1 MLAIII
7 ARAINWFAQI
17 LIFILMARA
26 ILSWFAQNPYSQVRK
41 WYDLTVRL
49 TEPFVSPC
57 RKLLSRFN
65 TGMFDFSV
73 LLAFFLIEIVAR
85 IITMII
91 LNIAY

>member
-1 MLAIII
+1 MAYIL

-17 LIFILMARA
+17 LIAILMARA
-26 ILSWFAQNPYSQVRK
+26 LLSWFAQNPYSPARK
-41 WYDLTVRL
+41 WYDLSVRL
-49 TEPFVSPC
+49 TEPIVNPC

-85 IITMII
+85 ILTLII
-91 LNIAY
+91 YGIAY